1 MNKEKKPKV
10 IIAGGSGFLGQALVH
25 SLLADQYEVVLLGR
39 GGNQVSRLSG
49 RLVEWDGK
57 NLAQW
62 SDELEGADTLFNLTG
77 RSVDCRYTQENR
89 ELILNSRIDST
100 RVLGEAIAQCKN
112 PPKTWLNASTAT
124 IYSDQRG
131 DLPPHDESSKGN
143 AEGFSEEVGRAWE
156 KEFFSHSRKDLRQ
169 VAMRISIVLGEGGGA
184 FPVMKHFAKLG
195 LGGAQGPGSQWM
207 SWLHIDDWVGIA
219 RFLMETKSIVGPVNL
234 AAPNPIT
241 NSDFMRAMR
250 AQYAPIGIGF
260 PAPTLAVHVGAF
272 FLNTSA
278 ELVLKS
284 RKVISKVLSEN
295 GYEFLFTNAIDS
307 IIQLGKKAE

>member
-1 MNKEKKPKV
+1 VNKVKKQKV
-10 IIAGGSGFLGQALVH
+10 VIAGGSGFLGQALAH
-25 SLLADQYEVVLLGR
+25 SLLADKYDVVLLGR
-39 GGNQVSRLSG
+39 RGNQKRRLLG

-62 SDELEGADTLFNLTG
+62 IDELEGADTLFNLTG

-100 RVLGEAIAQCKN
+100 RVLGEGIAQCNN
-112 PPKTWLNASTAT
+112 PPKAWFNASTAT

-169 VAMRISIVLGEGGGA
+169 VAMRISIVLGKGGGA
-184 FPVMKHFAKLG
+184 FPVMKRFAKLG

-241 NSDFMRAMR
+241 NSEFMRAMR
-250 AQYAPIGIGF
+250 EHYAPFSLGL
-260 PAPTLAVHVGAF
+260 PAPNFAVHLGAF
-272 FLNTSA
+272 FLGTSA

-284 RKVISKVLSEN
+284 RKVISQVLSDN
-295 GYEFLFTNAIDS
+295 GYEFLFTNARDS
-307 IIQLGKKAE
+307 VIQLGKKAE